1 VTRPAPFA
9 PVRWRAFAAA
19 ACAVLL
25 LSSAGAAEPPA
36 AILQDLRSFQEM
48 GSVLYVAAHPDDENT
63 QLIAFLARGRSYR
76 TAYLS
81 LTRGDGG
88 QNVLGPEFGD
98 ALGAIRTQE
107 LLAARRVDG
116 GRQFFTR
123 ARDFGVSKDYRET
136 LTKWDRQQVLSDIV
150 RVIRVFRPDVIVTR
164 FSPEPTNTH
173 GHHTASSVL
182 ALEAFRL
189 AGDPTAFPE
198 QLGPLAPW
206 QPRRIVWNVFN
217 FGAGGGPPPGAV
229 SMGIDGTDPVTG
241 ATFAT
246 VAGRSRSMHQTQGFA
261 NFTVASA
268 GSGPRVEHFVVL
280 AGEPMTGDILDGVDT
295 TWARVPGGADIGR
308 LAGEVIAQFDPAD
321 PARSVPAVLA
331 LRRAASSLAADPVVD
346 EKRRLLDRILQNCLG
361 LSVETS
367 VPRPEFVPGEELAMH
382 HTAAVASAI
391 PVRWVAVRYP
401 GTGAAAACAVD
412 LKPGETAALD
422 ETRTLPADAP
432 LSQPYWLREQGTP
445 GMFRVDDPSLIGTPE
460 NPPAFPVEDVFEVG
474 GQTLAVSDEAVELA
488 RDPARGE
495 FRRRLDVIPPAS
507 LGFATSVAI
516 FAPGAGRSVAVDV
529 VASRSGAAGSVSLEA
544 PAGWG
549 VSPARLDFHLSS
561 AGDETRLYFL
571 VTAPLA
577 TGSGTIAARAD
588 IGGAQYRSGLR
599 LISYRHI
606 PPLLLQPPAR
616 LRVSSVD
623 LAIRGRSIGY
633 LPGAG
638 DTVDACL
645 GEMGY
650 AVTELTGAD
659 LTPEKLGGFDAV
671 VIGVRAF
678 NVRTDLAPR
687 VSALF
692 DYVKAGGTVVEQYN
706 TPNSLLVPQLGPYPL
721 KLSRDLMRYRVT
733 DETAP
738 VTLLVPGSPAF
749 TTPNRI
755 GPADF
760 DGWVQE
766 RGLDF
771 ASEWDASNY
780 VSLLACSD
788 AGEAPLTSGLL
799 VAHYGKGVFIYTGLS
814 FFREL
819 PAGVPGAYRLFANLV
834 SMGK

>member
-1 VTRPAPFA
+1 VRRSGPS
-9 PVRWRAFAAA
+9 PVLRLRACAAA
-19 ACAVLL
+19 VCAVVL
-25 LSSAGAAEPPA
+25 LSGAGAAEPPA

-63 QLIAFLARGRSYR
+63 QLIAYLARGRSYR

-98 ALGAIRTQE
+98 SLGAIRTQE

-136 LTKWDRQQVLSDIV
+136 LTKWDREQVLSDVV

-164 FSPEPTNTH
+164 FSPEPANTH

-182 ALEAFRL
+182 ALKAFRL
-189 AGDPTAFPE
+189 AGDPAAFPE

-217 FGAGGGPPPGAV
+217 FGVGGGPPTGSV

-280 AGEPMTGDILDGVDT
+280 AGEPMAGDILDGVDT

-308 LAGEVIAQFDPAD
+308 LAGDVIARFDPKD
-321 PARSVPAVLA
+321 PAKSVPALLT
-331 LRRAASSLAADPVVD
+331 LRKAAAALAADPVVD

-382 HTAAVASAI
+382 HTAAVSSGV

-401 GTGAAAACAVD
+401 GIGADARFAVD
-412 LKPGETAALD
+412 LSPGEPESLD
-422 ETRTLPADAP
+422 EARTLPKETP

-460 NPPAFPVEDVFEVG
+460 NPPAVPVEDVFEVG
-474 GQTLAVSDEAVELA
+474 GQTLVVADEAVALA
-488 RDPARGE
+488 HDPARGE
-495 FRRRLDVIPPAS
+495 FRRRLDVVAPAS
-507 LGFATSVAI
+507 LGFATSIAI
-516 FAPGAGRSVAVDV
+516 FAPGAARSVAVDV
-529 VASRSGAAGSVSLEA
+529 VSTRSGTAGSLSLEA

-549 VSPARLDFHLSS
+549 VSPSRQDFRLAA
-561 AGDETRLYFL
+561 AGDRTRLTFT

-577 TGSGTIAARAD
+577 MGSGTIAARAD
-588 IGGAQYRSGLR
+588 IGGARYGSGLHE
-599 LISYRHI
+599 INYRHL

-623 LAIRGRSIGY
+623 LAIRGRNIGY

-659 LTPEKLGGFDAV
+659 LTPDRLGGFDAV

-733 DETAP
+733 DEKAP
-738 VTLLVPGSPAF
+738 ITLLAPDSPAF

-755 GPADF
+755 VQADF

-771 ASEWDASNY
+771 ASEWDKANY
-780 VSLLACSD
+780 TSLIACSD

-799 VAHYGKGVFIYTGLS
+799 VAHYGRGVFVYTGLS